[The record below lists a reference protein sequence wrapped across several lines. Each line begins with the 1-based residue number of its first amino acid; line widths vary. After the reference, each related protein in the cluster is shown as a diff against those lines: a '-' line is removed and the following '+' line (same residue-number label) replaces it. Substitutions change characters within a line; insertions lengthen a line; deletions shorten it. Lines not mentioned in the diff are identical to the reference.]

1 MDKKFLFE
9 LITPFQTLV
18 SNNFDMVVVPGEE
31 GDFGVLPKH
40 SNLISMLRP
49 GILKTYNNN
58 KIEKE
63 YFVYKGLAE
72 VTPEK
77 LIVLSDTVFDK
88 NKFNLK
94 IEKENLLRFEKEKNK
109 TKDEKEFLF
118 FEEKIKT
125 INIMIEML
133 G

>member
-9 LITPFQTLV
+9 LMTPFQTLV

-125 INIMIEML
+125 INTIIEML
-133 G
+133 A

>member
-9 LITPFQTLV
+9 LMTPFQTLV

-77 LIVLSDTVFDK
+77 LIVLSDTIFDK

-109 TKDEKEFLF
+109 IKDEKEFLF

>member
-9 LITPFQTLV
+9 LMTPFQTLV

-109 TKDEKEFLF
+109 IKDEKEFLF

>member
-9 LITPFQTLV
+9 LMTPFQTLV

-94 IEKENLLRFEKEKNK
+94 IEKKNLLRFEKEKNK

>member
-109 TKDEKEFLF
+109 IKDEKEFLF

>member
-9 LITPFQTLV
+9 LMTPFQTLV

-133 G
+133 V

>member
-9 LITPFQTLV
+9 LMTPFQTLV

-125 INIMIEML
+125 INTMIEML

>member
-9 LITPFQTLV
+9 LMTPFQTLV

-109 TKDEKEFLF
+109 IKDEKEFLF

-125 INIMIEML
+125 INTMIEML

>member
-1 MDKKFLFE
+1 MEKTFFFE
-9 LITPFQTLV
+9 LITPNKNLIADD
-18 SNNFDMVVVPGEE
+18 FDMVVVPGEE

>member
-9 LITPFQTLV
+9 LMTPFQTLV

-72 VTPEK
+72 VTSEK
-77 LIVLSDTVFDK
+77 LIVLSDTIFDK

-94 IEKENLLRFEKEKNK
+94 IEKDNLLRFEKEKNK
-109 TKDEKEFLF
+109 IKDEKEFLF

>member
-125 INIMIEML
+125 INTMIEML

>member
-9 LITPFQTLV
+9 LMTPFQTLV

-94 IEKENLLRFEKEKNK
+94 IEKENLF
-109 TKDEKEFLF
+109 FL
-118 FEEKIKT
+118 KSQYS
-125 INIMIEML
+125 
-133 G
+133 

>member
-9 LITPFQTLV
+9 LMTPFQTLV

-109 TKDEKEFLF
+109 KKDEKEFLF

>member
-9 LITPFQTLV
+9 LMTPFQTLV

-118 FEEKIKT
+118 FDISYSSH
-125 INIMIEML
+125 NL
-133 G
+133 

>member
-9 LITPFQTLV
+9 LMTPLQTLV

-94 IEKENLLRFEKEKNK
+94 IEKENLLKFEKEKNK

-125 INIMIEML
+125 ISTMIEML

>member
-9 LITPFQTLV
+9 LMTPFQTLV

-72 VTPEK
+72 VTSEK

>member
-9 LITPFQTLV
+9 LMTPFQTLV

-133 G
+133 C

>member
-31 GDFGVLPKH
+31 GDFGVLTKH

>member
-9 LITPFQTLV
+9 LMTPFQTLV

-109 TKDEKEFLF
+109 INDEKEFLF

>member
-1 MDKKFLFE
+1 MVKKFLFD

>member
-9 LITPFQTLV
+9 LMTPFQTLV

>member
-9 LITPFQTLV
+9 LMTPLQTLV

-94 IEKENLLRFEKEKNK
+94 IEKENLLKFEKEKNK

>member
-9 LITPFQTLV
+9 LMTPFQTLV

-109 TKDEKEFLF
+109 TKNEKEFLF